1 MKKLTLIALLI
12 TSTTMVFAQAP
23 KFGFKAGLNLNNV
36 SSNDEELNE
45 ELGGRTSIHLGVI
58 TDFTISKSLSFQPQL
73 LFSGRGAKESH
84 GDHSDVYDFN
94 SLELPLNFVYGKNS
108 SKGVFVGMGPSLGYN
123 LNGKI
128 KGHDEDPENIEFGS
142 GEGQIKRFD
151 IGLNAILGY
160 QFSNK
165 YFVSTNYSSGLSNWS
180 NNSNATWKNNILGIS
195 VGFFLKK

>member
-58 TDFTISKSLSFQPQL
+58 TDFKMSKSLSFQPQL

-94 SLELPLNFVYGKNS
+94 SLEIPLNFTYRKNAA
-108 SKGVFVGMGPSLGYN
+108 KGVFLGVGPSLGYN
-123 LNGKI
+123 LSGKV
-128 KGHDEDPENIEFGS
+128 KGDHDSEDIEFGS
-142 GEGQIKRFD
+142 AEGEIKRFD
-151 IGLNAILGY
+151 LGLNAILGY

-180 NNSNATWKNNILGIS
+180 NNSNATWRNNILGIS
-195 VGFFLKK
+195 VGFFLK

>member
-128 KGHDEDPENIEFGS
+128 KGHDEDL
-142 GEGQIKRFD
+142 
-151 IGLNAILGY
+151 GLNAILGY